1 MSIQIFHV
9 STTTEYVLSSLSSL
23 FLDIFRIYHI
33 VYSYHRSSPFSYIRH
48 IPIQSPGPGLLKTSV
63 LAQKS
68 GGLCQ
73 RRSEESPRGPDEG
86 PTRDAAAEGGG
97 ARSDGV
103 AAPWEVVGELG

>member
-1 MSIQIFHV
+1 M
-9 STTTEYVLSSLSSL
+9 
-23 FLDIFRIYHI
+23 YHI
-33 VYSYHRSSPFSYIRH
+33 ISQVYLILSIHIIGHLLFPSFSYIRH
-48 IPIQSPGPGLLKTSV
+48 IPIQSPGPGRLKTSV

-73 RRSEESPRGPDEG
+73 RRFEESPRGPDEG

-103 AAPWEVVGELG
+103 AAPWEVLGEFGWFEMAVKRLYTG